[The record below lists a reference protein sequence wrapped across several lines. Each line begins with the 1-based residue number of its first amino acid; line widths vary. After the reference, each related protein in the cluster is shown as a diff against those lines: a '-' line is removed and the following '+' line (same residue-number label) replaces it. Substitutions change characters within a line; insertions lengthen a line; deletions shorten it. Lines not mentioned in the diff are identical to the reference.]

1 LFLFFGFVDLFFGF
15 VDLLFGFVD
24 LLILFFKNRSLVFAL
39 CISVKIKADR
49 RPPEPDPTRSMAFGG
64 RRRVWNFSTRS
75 DRVGC
80 GLGTNPTRTD
90 PWTALAAMADLT
102 H

>member
-1 LFLFFGFVDLFFGF
+1 MDLFFGF

-24 LLILFFKNRSLVFAL
+24 LLILFFKNRSLVFDL
-39 CISVKIKADR
+39 CILVEIKADR
-49 RPPEPDPTRSMAFGG
+49 RPPEPNPTRPVALHG

-80 GLGTNPTRTD
+80 ELGTNPTQTD
-90 PWTALAAMADLT
+90 PWTALILLIKITDEDC
-102 H
+102 